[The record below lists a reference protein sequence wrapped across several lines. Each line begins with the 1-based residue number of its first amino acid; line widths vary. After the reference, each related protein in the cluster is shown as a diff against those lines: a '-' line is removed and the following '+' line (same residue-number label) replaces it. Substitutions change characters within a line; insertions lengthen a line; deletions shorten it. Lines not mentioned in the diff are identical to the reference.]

1 MITFLLSFVSDGRL
15 GAQTGGLAVPQNGG
29 TGVRYSI
36 EGGNLTA
43 FPECPTLVGAL
54 LEDAS

>member
-1 MITFLLSFVSDGRL
+1 MVTFPLSFVSDGRL